1 MLESRFRLGVFVKG
15 NRYRRLL
22 IRGSLIGLLG
32 LAVLLFT
39 SRWWLPAVL
48 PAVLARFDVQVDSVS
63 MTEGGGLRLTQ
74 VGYASDSV
82 AVEVDAVELPAWS
95 VYLWERTLGAG
106 VGDLPLT
113 AGRLTVRILESADTV
128 ASNSDAPDVVA
139 IYREVNQQLALYEL
153 WLPEVTLDE
162 AEVFM
167 GAKSICVARE
177 VRVHEGKLGAS
188 VKTAYWP
195 QTIVLTGDLS
205 SEAEWLLDVEVAKLG
220 LHAKSR
226 LVGTEDALEALIVI
240 SHGKDAISASGT
252 WGVGQLVPQRVSIES
267 KVFRVDPDW
276 FAGIE
281 ALEADELNVSGL
293 NALWEDGRYQASL
306 QLGVDVPLEQVEAA
320 MPVSAE
326 VSVSGDLE
334 ALQIEQLRVHAEWG
348 DAVLSNPVNID
359 LKGKGVTARAELT
372 AALDLSK
379 QSQFP
384 ATGVLQ
390 GKVQV
395 VPDSAKGLDLTFDLT
410 GEDLGY
416 EHYRLAGVSV
426 SGGVLGSTVRL
437 DHLVLDL
444 LADTPEE
451 RVELSGVADWEART
465 LDCNYTAA
473 LGADWLNAQLDAKY
487 FSDEL
492 KCAGRVWGSWD
503 EPHLQGQLDPVTVNH
518 PVFQPFVLAGELSS
532 MPGGVYEA
540 QGSATCDGAT
550 TEIDLKAQR
559 RDGVCSVE
567 IKRFVM
573 SDPALPQFSLLAP
586 ATVRYRTEGDILNRL
601 QVEPVHLEADGG
613 HAIEIDWGVGDGF
626 VFSVTK
632 MTAARISHW
641 LKQPLPE
648 FNIDAFE
655 LRLSQLEPQVL
666 GSVKVHAQ
674 CEVKSQ
680 EVLRLDLE
688 GEIDQSGIRFEQ
700 LALQF
705 EQEPQLSGQIALPLR
720 LQILK
725 NGGRFWDA
733 VEGGHLSGALK
744 GQTTPAFTEWLSRQV
759 GLGVGDATLDLN
771 VTGSLSDPGGTLD
784 LRVDALDLGDHF
796 TEAKLPVFSEL
807 MLQALI
813 DENDWQIQQF
823 ELVVNESKV
832 QGHGGVTAG
841 DALKVLND
849 HGVSWAPLGQHAYG
863 RVDFL
868 DWRLEKWI
876 HLFPDVF
883 RQSGA
888 VNGHLELKPG
898 LDLSGNL
905 RFEDFGMR
913 PTSVFPLIDRMG
925 GELTLVDRKL
935 TVTQASA
942 RIGSSPVALTGWID
956 GTDFEHPLWELR
968 VEGANVPLVRTTDLI
983 LRSDVD
989 LTAKRLHAEDVPELS
1004 GELNF
1009 TPSTLLV
1016 EFDPF
1021 APSVKGRR
1029 SSQPPYFSITTPS
1042 IADWTFDL
1050 VGKGYAF
1057 LRVRSPYCRARVSAN
1072 LTLGGTFIKP
1082 ELLGSLRVAEGDVLF
1097 PSVKMDLDNGSA
1109 TIERTRPNE
1118 VQLNFSG
1125 IAQVSSY
1132 VITME
1137 VEQSLQDPSVTFSS
1151 TPVLP
1156 NSEIVQL
1163 LATGSSSGGGVGAV
1177 GIYLGK
1183 GLLGVGAGGVD
1194 SGIAD
1199 RLSIDVGEAGGR
1211 DGGNTF
1217 GVQYRLTDDLSINGG
1232 YDIHEA
1238 YNLDL
1243 MWSVFKR

>member
-1 MLESRFRLGVFVKG
+1 MKR

-22 IRGSLIGLLG
+22 IQGSLIGLFG

-48 PAVLARFDVQVDSVS
+48 PSVLARFDVQVDAVS
-63 MTEGGGLRLTQ
+63 MTEAGGLRLTQ
-74 VGYASDSV
+74 LGYTSDSV
-82 AVEVDAVELPAWS
+82 AVEVDAVELPAWT
-95 VYLWERTLGAG
+95 VYLWERTMGAG
-106 VGDLPLT
+106 VGDLPLS
-113 AGRLTVRILESADTV
+113 ADRLTVRIVESAD
-128 ASNSDAPDVVA
+128 AAAAESDVPDLVA
-139 IYREVNQQLALYEL
+139 IYQEVNRQLALYEV
-153 WLPEVTLDE
+153 WLPVVTLGE
-162 AEVFM
+162 AEVFV
-167 GAKSICVARE
+167 GAKSVCVARE
-177 VRVHEGKLGAS
+177 VRVHEGRVSAS

-195 QTIVLTGDLS
+195 QAIVLTGDLS
-205 SEAEWLLDVEVAKLG
+205 SEAEWLLDVEVAELG

-226 LVGTEDALEALIVI
+226 LVGTEAALDLSTVI
-240 SHGKDAISASGT
+240 SHGKDALNVAGT
-252 WGVGQLVPQRVSIES
+252 WGVGQLLPQRVSVES
-267 KVFRVDPDW
+267 QAFSVNPDW
-276 FAGIE
+276 FTGME
-281 ALEADELNVSGL
+281 AVEADALNVSGL
-293 NALWEDGRYQASL
+293 NALWEDGRYQMSV
-306 QLGVDVPLEQVEAA
+306 QLGADVPVEGETT
-320 MPVSAE
+320 MPLRAQVSA
-326 VSVSGDLE
+326 SGDLE
-334 ALQIEQLRVHAEWG
+334 FLRIEQLRLHAEWG
-348 DAVLSNPVNID
+348 QADLSNPLEID
-359 LKGKGVTARAELT
+359 LKGRGVTKRAELT

-384 ATGVLQ
+384 ATGVLR

-395 VPDSAKGLDLTFDLT
+395 VPDPTKGLDLTFDLT

-416 EHYRLAGVSV
+416 EQYHLAGLSV

-451 RVELSGVADWEART
+451 RVELSGGGDWEART
-465 LDCNYTAA
+465 LDLNYTAA
-473 LGADWLNAQLDAKY
+473 LGADWLNAQLDEKY

-503 EPHLQGQLDPVTVNH
+503 APQLKGQLEPVTVNH
-518 PVFQPFVLAGELSS
+518 PLFQPFVLEGQLSS

-540 QGSATCDGAT
+540 QGSAKCDGAT
-550 TEIDLKAQR
+550 TEIDLTAQR

-573 SDPALPQFSLLAP
+573 SDPALPQLNLLAP
-586 ATVRYRTEGDILNRL
+586 AIVRYRTAGDVLNRL
-601 QVEPVHLEADGG
+601 QVEPVHLSADGG
-613 HAIEIDWGVGDGF
+613 HSIEIDWRAGDGF
-626 VFSVTK
+626 LFSINK
-632 MTAARISHW
+632 MTSARMDRW
-641 LKQPLPE
+641 LKQLLPE
-648 FNIDAFE
+648 FDVDALE
-655 LRLSQLEPQVL
+655 LRLTQLKPEIL

-674 CEVKSQ
+674 CEVESE
-680 EVLRLDLE
+680 EVLRLDLV
-688 GEIDQSGIRFEQ
+688 GEIEESGIRLEQ

-705 EQEPQLSGQIALPLR
+705 EQQSQLSGQIALPVR
-720 LQILK
+720 LQIPQ
-725 NGGRFWDA
+725 NGVRFWGV
-733 VEGGHLSGALK
+733 VEGGHLLGALK
-744 GQTTPAFTEWLSRQV
+744 GQTTPAFTEWLSAQIGV
-759 GLGVGDATLDLN
+759 GVGDAVLDLN
-771 VTGSLSDPGGTLD
+771 VSGSLSDPRGTLD
-784 LRVDALDLGDHF
+784 LRVAALDLGDHF
-796 TEAKLPVFSEL
+796 TAAKLPVLNEL
-807 MLQALI
+807 ELQALI
-813 DENDWQIQQF
+813 DEEGLQIKQF
-823 ELVVNESKV
+823 ELLVHESEV
-832 QGHGGVTAG
+832 QGHGGVTGG
-841 DALKVLND
+841 DALKVLTD
-849 HGVSWAPLGQHAYG
+849 HGTSWEAWSKHAYG
-863 RVDFL
+863 RVDFV
-868 DWRLEKWI
+868 DWKLEKWI

-883 RQSGA
+883 RQSGV
-888 VNGHLELKPG
+888 VNGHVELKSG

-905 RFEDFGMR
+905 RFEDFGLR

-935 TVTQASA
+935 TVQQASA
-942 RIGSSPVALTGWID
+942 RIGSSPVRLTGWID
-956 GTDFEHPLWELR
+956 GADLEHPLWE
-968 VEGANVPLVRTTDLI
+968 VKAVGANVPLVRTTDLI

-989 LTAKRLHAEDVPELS
+989 LIAKRLHADDVPELS

-1021 APSVKGRR
+1021 APSVKSGR

-1050 VGKGYAF
+1050 VGKGHAF

-1072 LTLGGTFIKP
+1072 LTLQGTLIKP

-1097 PSVKMDLDNGSA
+1097 PSVKMDLDNGSV
-1109 TIERTRPNE
+1109 TIERTRPHE
-1118 VQLNFSG
+1118 VQLDFSG

-1137 VEQSLQDPSVTFSS
+1137 VEQSLQDPSITFSS

-1163 LATGSSSGGGVGAV
+1163 LATGSNSGGGVGAV